1 MMYPIL
7 CKVQYE
13 SLHKVFSKKELW
25 KQIGFSVFINW
36 IIAPFLMVSPSPSA
50 LTLIMYQLALSWAF
64 LPDKSALR
72 SGLILVGLGRCIA
85 MVCYSSLL
93 LTEAPPSRI
102 LTRI

>member
-1 MMYPIL
+1 MYPIL

-13 SLHKVFSKKELW
+13 SLHKIFSKKELW

-36 IIAPFLMVSPSPSA
+36 IIAPFLMVSFYTFYHYLNDQYSH
-50 LTLIMYQLALSWAF
+50 IHQLALSWAF

-85 MVCYSSLL
+85 MVCFFLF
-93 LTEAPPSRI
+93 PDRI
-102 LTRI
+102 II